1 MPGNGG
7 PVIHD
12 IVSEDKDPVP
22 LLPLP
27 VEDVADLLPAGV
39 PPLLVAAAD
48 HSVNAGEEGGAEVAG
63 QVGPGGLQAGASR
76 LVLFSPSDNESH

>member
-1 MPGNGG
+1 MPGQRGA
-7 PVIHD
+7 VVHHS
-12 IVSEDKDPVP
+12 VREEEDSVP
-22 LLPLP
+22 QLPLP

-48 HSVNAGEEGGAEVAG
+48 HSVNAGQEGRAEVAG
-63 QVGPGGLQAGASR
+63 QAGPGGLQAGAGR